1 MVDNTEAEAQ
11 GPIRQ
16 ELGGQTIGLGEGS
29 NYEEQRREKHVGKG
43 HRSGEQTLQYTFG
56 PKALAKT
63 DIMKTDFTVAEE
75 MHRRTNQS
83 SIESE
88 GNRTGTLVS
97 WKTIN

>member
-1 MVDNTEAEAQ
+1 MFHISRCYKSPFQN
-11 GPIRQ
+11 
-16 ELGGQTIGLGEGS
+16 
-29 NYEEQRREKHVGKG
+29 
-43 HRSGEQTLQYTFG
+43 LQYTFG

-97 WKTIN
+97 WKTIS